1 MNLPNASQSWRMPDE
16 LWKKVKPF
24 LPPDKPHPLGCHRPR
39 VDDRKA
45 MDAIFYRLRTGC
57 QWKALDATWMCSGS
71 SAHRRFQEW
80 TRAGMF
86 QRLWAQGL
94 LDYDEMKGN
103 EWEWQAMDGAMTKA
117 PLGKEQTGPNPTD
130 RAKRG
135 VKRSVLVEGNGV
147 PLGVAVDGANRNDF
161 KMARATLESIPID
174 RPKPTQE
181 ASQHLCLDK
190 GYDYDEV
197 GELGKEFGYTL
208 HIRPRNEEA
217 QALKRQVGFKARR
230 WVVERTHS
238 WMNRFRSVLIRWD
251 KKVENYLGLLHLACA
266 FITYRATGLLG

>member
-1 MNLPNASQSWRMPDE
+1 MSLSNTSQSWRMPDE

-24 LPPDKPHPLGCHRPR
+24 LPPGKPHPLGCHRPR
-39 VDDRKA
+39 VEDRKA
-45 MDAIFYRLRTGC
+45 LDAIFYHLRTGC
-57 QWKALDATWMCSGS
+57 QWKALDATGICSSS

-80 TRAGMF
+80 TQAGVF
-86 QRLWAQGL
+86 QRLWTQGL
-94 LDYDEMKGN
+94 LDYDGLKGI

-135 VKRSVLVEGNGV
+135 VKRSLLVEGNGV

-161 KMARATLESIPID
+161 KMARVTLESIPLD

-181 ASQHLCLDK
+181 APQHLCLDK

-197 GELGKEFGYTL
+197 RALGKEFGYTL

-217 QALKRQVGFKARR
+217 QALKRKVGFKARR

-238 WMNRFRSVLIRWD
+238 WMNRFRSVLIRWE
-251 KKVENYLGLLHLACA
+251 KKVENYMGLLHLACA